1 MEYPTVTTDLPFLI
15 NLWLNCFS
23 LSAKSVQL
31 ESKVSA
37 AFQTIKSIAVE
48 FFPFSCK
55 FLDKLLQFT
64 CKISATVNF
73 LHCTDFALKL
83 HQLKVKS
90 IPWFNAEKKKLLQQN
105 TPPRVVS
112 AVHKCQCCPCHLH
125 WLWTPMQ
132 ALRINTSHK
141 IKQTLLCVE
150 WLANVM

>member
-1 MEYPTVTTDLPFLI
+1 MRFCRQGPEGSRCESYVSIYQDGSAVEYPTLTTDLPFLL

-37 AFQTIKSIAVE
+37 AFQTVKSIAVE

-55 FLDKLLQFT
+55 FLDKLLQFK

-73 LHCTDFALKL
+73 LHCTDFALQL

-90 IPWFNAEKKKLLQQN
+90 IPWLNHLLY
-105 TPPRVVS
+105 
-112 AVHKCQCCPCHLH
+112 
-125 WLWTPMQ
+125 
-132 ALRINTSHK
+132 
-141 IKQTLLCVE
+141 LC
-150 WLANVM
+150 ASYNHIDNF